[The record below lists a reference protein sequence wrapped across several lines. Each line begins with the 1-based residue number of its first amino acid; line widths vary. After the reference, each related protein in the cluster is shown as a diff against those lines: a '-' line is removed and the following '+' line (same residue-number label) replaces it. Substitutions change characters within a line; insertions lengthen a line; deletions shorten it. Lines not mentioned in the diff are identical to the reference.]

1 MSNAAGLSV
10 GIVSDCPLQRHL
22 MKTAIANAGYDV
34 RYCREPDRFLQ
45 ETALPEEPDAWILM
59 LKDEGRWAQ
68 VSDLFLENAVAPIL
82 FADEEAPN
90 RQGSEYDYWQRR
102 LIRKLEN
109 LVGSPKSIPP
119 VLQDPPEAKPVS
131 TGSTTKAVH
140 LAMPEYLKPASSDDK
155 VEKVVLLVASLGGP
169 AAVKAFIDRLP
180 PQVPAGFIYAQHI
193 DSSGAQVLVRV
204 LGRHGNYPLHYAK
217 DGENL
222 KHNQV
227 LVVPI
232 EQELCF
238 NPTGQIKL
246 LERPWPGPYSPSINQ
261 IMLNVGDHFGARTLV
276 IVFSGMGEDGAQAAP
291 LLKAYG
297 ASIWCQSSE
306 TCANSSMVDAI
317 TATGCVDFRGTP
329 EAMAEKLL
337 KSMENETLIQ
347 RRNLHKGQ

>member
-1 MSNAAGLSV
+1 MSKGSGLSV

-22 MKTAIANAGYDV
+22 MKTAITHAGYEV

-45 ETALPEEPDAWILM
+45 DTALPEEPDAWILM

-68 VSDLFLENAVAPIL
+68 VSDLFLENAESPIL

-109 LVGSPKSIPP
+109 LVGTPGHPPLLVDSPSEVQAAP
-119 VLQDPPEAKPVS
+119 AAS
-131 TGSTTKAVH
+131 GSKAVH
-140 LAMPEYLKPASSDDK
+140 LAMPEYLRPATADDK

-180 PQVPAGFIYAQHI
+180 PQIPAGFIYAQHI
-193 DSSGAQVLVRV
+193 DSSAAQVLVRV
-204 LGRHGNYPLHYAK
+204 LGRHGNYPLHYAQN
-217 DGENL
+217 GEML
-222 KHNQV
+222 RHNRV

-238 NPTGQIKL
+238 NPAGQIKL
-246 LERPWPGPYSPSINQ
+246 LDRPWPGPYSPSINQ

-297 ASIWCQSSE
+297 ASIWCQNSE
-306 TCANSSMVDAI
+306 SCANSSMVDAI
-317 TATGCVDFRGTP
+317 SATGCVDFRGTP

-337 KSMENETLIQ
+337 KSMESETLIQ
-347 RRNLHKGQ
+347 RRNLSKGQ